1 MPEATSI
8 PRCTVDPTGTL
19 RLKSNTDGHGQSR
32 SSSSS
37 SISNSTSP
45 HNHRSNPPSKA
56 ITPSASALYR
66 KRRSAMSSTPSQI
79 DTSSRTNS
87 SNSCVEM
94 EALSPNF
101 SNIVSTGIN
110 INRQSE
116 HKSSMVLPF
125 TSVRTQSFTQ
135 PRRVSMCGSSL
146 KKARSHSP
154 VREAPSLSLSSSSNN
169 TFDSNTIKQFLLRR
183 SIVAL
188 KNLSHKPGKKT
199 KAEITVD
206 LPDEAAAMALFQ
218 RSDGSENG
226 HKNGIYTQPF
236 SNTHDTIKWNIQG
249 NDEINA
255 WLQKRD
261 EYIHPVESGDWNI
274 WWGAVYNPTYAWAKF
289 DSCEAQYD
297 KQTRVLS
304 LILRTFLYATGKD
317 ENGRPS
323 CVVCID

>member
-1 MPEATSI
+1 
-8 PRCTVDPTGTL
+8 
-19 RLKSNTDGHGQSR
+19 
-32 SSSSS
+32 
-37 SISNSTSP
+37 
-45 HNHRSNPPSKA
+45 
-56 ITPSASALYR
+56 
-66 KRRSAMSSTPSQI
+66 
-79 DTSSRTNS
+79 
-87 SNSCVEM
+87 
-94 EALSPNF
+94 
-101 SNIVSTGIN
+101 
-110 INRQSE
+110 
-116 HKSSMVLPF
+116 
-125 TSVRTQSFTQ
+125 
-135 PRRVSMCGSSL
+135 MCGSSL

-261 EYIHPVESGDWNI
+261 EFIHPVESGDWNI